1 MSREGEDGG
10 ERVGRDQVFMGP
22 PPVPQEPAAS
32 RPCMAFVF
40 LNLPLGSGVS
50 VLLTGKQRMA
60 SD

>member
-10 ERVGRDQVFMGP
+10 ERVGRDQVFMGSA
-22 PPVPQEPAAS
+22 VPQEPAAS

>member
-22 PPVPQEPAAS
+22 PMPQQPAVS

-50 VLLTGKQRMA
+50 ILLTGKQRMA